1 MLKLFIG
8 NKNYSSWSMRPWVLL
23 KQAGIEFEEV
33 MLRFDSFEPGSA
45 FRRHID
51 PLSPTGKVPL
61 LQDGDLLVWDTLAI
75 AEYLA
80 ERFPEHGLWP
90 RSVAARARARSICAE
105 MHSGFGQLRS
115 HCPMNIE
122 AALPGTGALI
132 WRDKPGVRSDV
143 ARLVAMWQEL
153 LREHGG
159 PMMFGD
165 FSVADAYYAPIC
177 MRLKT
182 YALPVPPVI
191 AAYVARV
198 CALPGVQAW
207 VNEALTEDDFL
218 AFEEPYRL
226 QRSAAPPALAPS
238 ATPQQAAAA
247 HGSNPA
253 PAPASSLRPWGW
265 YEVLAEAPGYK
276 VKRIGVA
283 PGQRLSLQKHQH
295 RAEHWMGLL
304 GCARV
309 TVGERNLDL
318 LPGQHIDIALGE
330 VHRLA
335 NPGKAELQI
344 IELQFGSYL
353 GEDDIFRLQDDHG
366 RANADL
372 PDLPGLPDQAS
383 STC

>member
-1 MLKLFIG
+1 M
-8 NKNYSSWSMRPWVLL
+8 
-23 KQAGIEFEEV
+23 
-33 MLRFDSFEPGSA
+33 
-45 FRRHID
+45 
-51 PLSPTGKVPL
+51 PL

-159 PMMFGD
+159 PMLFGD
-165 FSVADAYYAPIC
+165 FCVADAYYAPIC

-226 QRSAAPPALAPS
+226 QRSAALPALAPS
-238 ATPQQAAAA
+238 VTPQQLAAALS
-247 HGSNPA
+247 SNPA
-253 PAPASSLRPWGW
+253 PAPVRSLRPWGW

-309 TVGERNLDL
+309 TVGERSLDL
-318 LPGQHIDIALGE
+318 LPGQPSAQDVHDVLARHYAGSEWISVLPTTGEQKIDA
-330 VHRLA
+330 VSLA
-335 NPGKAELQI
+335 NTSRMELRVFANQAANDGFAHAVLVARLDNLGKGASGAAVQNMRLM
-344 IELQFGSYL
+344 L
-353 GEDDIFRLQDDHG
+353 GL
-366 RANADL
+366 
-372 PDLPGLPDQAS
+372 
-383 STC
+383 

>member
-159 PMMFGD
+159 F
-165 FSVADAYYAPIC
+165 
-177 MRLKT
+177 
-182 YALPVPPVI
+182 
-191 AAYVARV
+191 
-198 CALPGVQAW
+198 GVQ
-207 VNEALTEDDFL
+207 
-218 AFEEPYRL
+218 P
-226 QRSAAPPALAPS
+226 
-238 ATPQQAAAA
+238 
-247 HGSNPA
+247 G
-253 PAPASSLRPWGW
+253 LR
-265 YEVLAEAPGYK
+265 
-276 VKRIGVA
+276 
-283 PGQRLSLQKHQH
+283 
-295 RAEHWMGLL
+295 
-304 GCARV
+304 
-309 TVGERNLDL
+309 LDL
-318 LPGQHIDIALGE
+318 GRPVGAWLARSGQVG
-330 VHRLA
+330 
-335 NPGKAELQI
+335 
-344 IELQFGSYL
+344 
-353 GEDDIFRLQDDHG
+353 
-366 RANADL
+366 
-372 PDLPGLPDQAS
+372 
-383 STC
+383 